1 MLYYVHVCIAVVS
14 PKCNNMYCVYMYI
27 ATLCIALCIA
37 NISSLSAVECIYQY
51 LQMYM
56 YSGDRR
62 GNRYQH
68 RGRSSSSSS
77 NSDSQSSSD
86 SDRRGRGRKRIRYS
100 KNRSSSTE
108 DMRKQRCKDY
118 DGEK

>member
-14 PKCNNMYCVYMYI
+14 PKCTNI
-27 ATLCIALCIA
+27 ATLCIA
-37 NISSLSAVECIYQY
+37 NISSLSAVVCTYIYQN